1 MSVKKKLIIAIL
13 IIILLIIIII
23 FSSFLHVQVNYSSSS
38 VENLIN
44 SQPDS
49 SNMYVTEEGTIDGDP
64 IYREIFTIDGSYYV
78 ISKSSSTGDMI
89 SESFYDAENSELT
102 IVDLENQ
109 GIISY
114 SDMPEDQLGFLSEND
129 ELLEN
134 LDNYQYEYLGRTE
147 INGKECIQIRLTNE
161 DGSIFDNYYINLE
174 DNQIIKHETYEDDYF
189 GGFNKTLDLN
199 YTYTYDTVTDN
210 DLKKF
215 DMDDYPDYSTSTE

>member
-13 IIILLIIIII
+13 IVILIIIIII

-49 SNMYVTEEGTIDGDP
+49 SNMYVTEEGTIDVDP

-134 LDNYQYEYLGRTE
+134 LDNYQYKYLGRTE

-161 DGSIFDNYYINLE
+161 DGSIFDNYYINL
-174 DNQIIKHETYEDDYF
+174 F
-189 GGFNKTLDLN
+189 GRQRYLFS
-199 YTYTYDTVTDN
+199 
-210 DLKKF
+210 LKQRSF
-215 DMDDYPDYSTSTE
+215 E